1 MSDGRGGS
9 GGHGGSGAAGEAVRT
24 VERALAAV
32 LSARSTSGG
41 EGSRGGGG
49 SRGAEGLAGTV
60 GLGGIDTGASLLA
73 ADPAADEELRRR
85 GEQFVR
91 LAWERGWQPA
101 DVVRLVRRDLED
113 HHIRLAAEL
122 IATEA
127 RRYERL
133 PPRWAAQLAELG
145 ADPGPEPGGRRG
157 AGAAPPYRADRFS
170 YATAVL
176 ELYLL
181 LIRLPAIEP
190 VGPVPGTPV
199 HLPAADDEPRMLTR
213 IRALLAKAEATGY
226 PQEAEALTAKAQ
238 ELMARHSIDE
248 ALLADRTHRGD
259 VPGACRIGVDAPYE
273 TAKAILLDAVA
284 SANRCRAVWNGAFG
298 FSTVVGF
305 EPDLEAVELLH
316 TSLLVQGTSAMTRAE
331 AAQRASGRK
340 RTKTFRQSFLMAYAH
355 RIGERLAR
363 TTEQVTGQVAER
375 AAERAAEDGARGVD
389 ALLPVLAARDVAVAD
404 RTDRMFPQTVATR
417 VRGVTDAEGWNHGTS
432 AADAAHV
439 PGGPGAKDRRGRI
452 RPAG

>member
-1 MSDGRGGS
+1 MTDAGATD
-9 GGHGGSGAAGEAVRT
+9 SGART

-32 LSARSTSGG
+32 LSTTS
-41 EGSRGGGG
+41 S
-49 SRGAEGLAGTV
+49 EGL
-60 GLGGIDTGASLLA
+60 DTGASLLA
-73 ADPAADEELRRR
+73 ADPSADGELRRR

-101 DVVRLVRRDLED
+101 DVVRLVRRDLDEP
-113 HHIRLAAEL
+113 HVRLVTEL
-122 IATEA
+122 ITAEA

-133 PPRWAAQLAELG
+133 TPRWAAQLAELG
-145 ADPGPEPGGRRG
+145 PEPDAEPKPKSAQKSEPKPR
-157 AGAAPPYRADRFS
+157 PEPYRADRFS

-181 LIRLPAIEP
+181 LVRLSAIEP

-199 HLPAADDEPRMLTR
+199 HLPPADGEPRMLTR

-273 TAKAILLDAVA
+273 TAKAMLLDAVA
-284 SANRCRAVWNGAFG
+284 SANRCRAVWNSGYG

-316 TSLLVQGTSAMTRAE
+316 TSLLVQGTAAMTRAE
-331 AAQRASGRK
+331 AAQRAAGRK

-355 RIGERLAR
+355 RIGERLAMA
-363 TTEQVTGQVAER
+363 TEQATEQATGQAD
-375 AAERAAEDGARGVD
+375 AAATGGG
-389 ALLPVLAARDVAVAD
+389 LLPVLAARDVAVAD
-404 RTDRMFPQTVATR
+404 RADRMFPETVATK
-417 VRGVTDAEGWNHGTS
+417 VRGVTDAEGWTHGTS

-439 PGGPGAKDRRGRI
+439 PGGGGARERRGRI
-452 RPAG
+452 RPAR